1 MSPASLFLIVTVTQ
15 EPGYD
20 LRKRTAALQGIWRVS
35 FQTLSH
41 LEVISLCPAKWKNL
55 NYRIYLLSVLLCHF
69 FTVSRSLSRFQGSS
83 FVFDSYFQRFYED
96 LPVHFFYTFPYFT
109 RVKYCLWLSVFSL
122 SSKERPFFNLFY
134 FFPQI
139 FPFGFREFFIF
150 VIGEI
155 RVRLLELR

>member
-1 MSPASLFLIVTVTQ
+1 MS
-15 EPGYD
+15 
-20 LRKRTAALQGIWRVS
+20 RKMEKLK
-35 FQTLSH
+35 LSH
-41 LEVISLCPAKWKNL
+41 LSSLCPSL
-55 NYRIYLLSVLLCHF
+55 PFLYRFSF
-69 FTVSRSLSRFQGSS
+69 SLSLSQDSS

-109 RVKYCLWLSVFSL
+109 RVKYCLRLYVFSL

-150 VIGEI
+150 DIGEI
-155 RVRLLELR
+155 RVRLLELG